1 MDKITNRQL
10 PLMVIIML
18 GIMTT
23 FGPLTIDM
31 YVPSLPNVQ
40 SDFGTTTSQVQ
51 LTLSFAMIGLAIGQ
65 FTFGPLSDAYG
76 RKKIALLIISIYVI
90 ASLIAVFT
98 TSLSLLLVI
107 RLIQGLTGGGAIVI
121 AKASIGDQHKGKSL
135 AKGLASLL
143 VVNGIITILA
153 PLIGGYALSVS
164 NWKAIFLILTIVSF
178 AILILA
184 FFKMEET
191 RDADLT
197 KLNFALIFKDFG
209 YLLKKPAFIIPML
222 LQGLTYVM
230 LFSFSSAAPFIT
242 QKIYD
247 MTPQQFSILFALN
260 GIGLIITSQLT
271 ALLVEYINR
280 YFLLVLLTLIQIS
293 GVVLIIFTLI
303 LHLPLWVLIIAFFL
317 NVCPVTGIGPL
328 SFTLAMESRT
338 GGSGNA
344 SSLLGLF
351 QFILGGIMSPLVGLK
366 GEYSVMPYLIILV
379 ITTILII
386 LLEVLLKS
394 IMIKR
399 NA

>member
-135 AKGLASLL
+135 AK
-143 VVNGIITILA
+143 
-153 PLIGGYALSVS
+153 
-164 NWKAIFLILTIVSF
+164 
-178 AILILA
+178 
-184 FFKMEET
+184 
-191 RDADLT
+191 D
-197 KLNFALIFKDFG
+197 
-209 YLLKKPAFIIPML
+209 
-222 LQGLTYVM
+222 
-230 LFSFSSAAPFIT
+230 
-242 QKIYD
+242 
-247 MTPQQFSILFALN
+247 
-260 GIGLIITSQLT
+260 
-271 ALLVEYINR
+271 
-280 YFLLVLLTLIQIS
+280 
-293 GVVLIIFTLI
+293 
-303 LHLPLWVLIIAFFL
+303 
-317 NVCPVTGIGPL
+317 
-328 SFTLAMESRT
+328 
-338 GGSGNA
+338 
-344 SSLLGLF
+344 
-351 QFILGGIMSPLVGLK
+351 
-366 GEYSVMPYLIILV
+366 
-379 ITTILII
+379 
-386 LLEVLLKS
+386 
-394 IMIKR
+394 
-399 NA
+399 

>member
-178 AILILA
+178 AILIFA

-280 YFLLVLLTLIQIS
+280 YFLLILLTLIQIS
-293 GVVLIIFTLI
+293 GVVLILFTLI